1 MTNTTEQAASSRR
14 TRMPRAQRERQ
25 MLAVAEEVFAEN
37 EYVSASM
44 DEIAERVGVSKPMLY
59 EYFGSKEGLLVS
71 SIRTARA
78 ELLAATRRS
87 LDGAA
92 SPRDALRRGLR
103 AFFVFIVEHR
113 ASWSLMQNESVLAAG
128 GAVDEI
134 EATRAQ
140 QTELMVTLMAAVA
153 PEVDSRQRE
162 VAAEVVIGACER
174 LATWWSKHPETT
186 SEEVADYLL
195 RVLWSGMAGLGT
207 ELVWPPGAGAGS
219 RTEDEE

>member
-1 MTNTTEQAASSRR
+1 
-14 TRMPRAQRERQ
+14 MPRAQRERQ

-37 EYVSASM
+37 GYVSASM

-87 LDGAA
+87 LKGAT
-92 SPRDALRRGLR
+92 SPRDALRRGLH
-103 AFFVFIVEHR
+103 AFFAFVAEYR

-128 GAVDEI
+128 GATDEI

-140 QTELMVTLMAAVA
+140 QTELMITLMSGVA
-153 PEVDSRQRE
+153 PEVESHQRE

-174 LATWWSKHPETT
+174 LAAWWSRHPET
-186 SEEVADYLL
+186 SADEVTDYLL

-207 ELVWPPGAGAGS
+207 EFVWPPGADRDA
-219 RTEDEE
+219 